1 MAAAAAAAAAVAA
14 VDGPTTLVITGIVAA
29 IDTAIPATMTGGE
42 VAGAGEEGTTT
53 EGDGIVVAEGGGAT
67 DL

>member
-1 MAAAAAAAAAVAA
+1 VAARTAAAAAAAV

-42 VAGAGEEGTTT
+42 VAGAGEGTTT
-53 EGDGIVVAEGGGAT
+53 EGDGIVAVEGVHAT